1 MPQHSED
8 WSLDE
13 YRPYLQ
19 FLARLQ
25 LDPKLRMKL
34 DESDVVQQTMLHAHK
49 ARSQFRGNTAEEF
62 AAWLRKI
69 LARNIAHAARDYSR
83 KKRDAARERSVQDAL
98 AESSLRLENWLVSDQ
113 STPSEQ
119 AVRNERVLRL
129 AEGIESLSEVERD
142 VVILHYWQGCT
153 LAEVGEQ
160 IGRTSG
166 AVAGL
171 MHRAV
176 KKLGRALEDL
186 KE

>member
-1 MPQHSED
+1 VPQHSED